1 MDFDDLISQL
11 CYKTSINCVF
21 LLGFVVIKI
30 SKSRMLISLL
40 IWQIRRDNQP
50 KLKGFTVVEPWKK
63 NQQNSRK
70 R

>member
-1 MDFDDLISQL
+1 
-11 CYKTSINCVF
+11 
-21 LLGFVVIKI
+21 
-30 SKSRMLISLL
+30 MLISLL
-40 IWQIRRDNQP
+40 IWQIPRDNQP